1 MGRSL
6 GYRGPWEMGNHWTRP
21 LGAAESL
28 KLGASVWGARR
39 FSLISPQMAILG
51 DEFLGQPPP
60 PPHLQSLQVRRAGE
74 VPLAAQGRAREAGAR
89 ART

>member
-28 KLGASVWGARR
+28 KLGASVLVLGGLASSPLRWP
-39 FSLISPQMAILG
+39 SLEMDS
-51 DEFLGQPPP
+51 GQPPP

-74 VPLAAQGRAREAGAR
+74 VPLAAQGRAKEAGAQAR
-89 ART
+89 A